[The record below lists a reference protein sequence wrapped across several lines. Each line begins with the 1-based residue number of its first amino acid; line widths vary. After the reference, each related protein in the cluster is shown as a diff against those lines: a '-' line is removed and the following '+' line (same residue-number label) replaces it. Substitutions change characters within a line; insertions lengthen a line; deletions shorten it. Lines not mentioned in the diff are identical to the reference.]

1 MADNY
6 LEKRYNEVFGT
17 KKTVKKIGQT
27 LDSLFEKTVK
37 NQAVNEVLSVSEDV
51 LNKIIAVN
59 TKIAFLEGGQKLF
72 FKPVSGLNAFIIVSA
87 EKNDFGITLVNLG
100 ILLQSMLLKTVEI
113 GFHGKVISNFD
124 KETFKREYQLSGVPV
139 AVLRVFRHRKINQQ
153 NG

>member
-37 NQAVNEVLSVSEDV
+37 IQQVSNNLTVSEDV

-59 TKIAFLEGGQKLF
+59 QKIISLNGGNKLF
-72 FKPVSGLNAFIIVSA
+72 FKPVSGENAFIIVSA
-87 EKNDFGITLVNLG
+87 GKTDETTLINLG
-100 ILLQSMLLKTVEI
+100 ISLQSMLLKTVEI
-113 GFHGKVISNFD
+113 GFGGKIISGFD
-124 KETFKREYQLSGVPV
+124 KETLLKKYTLSGVPV
-139 AVLRVFRHRKINQQ
+139 AILSVFRH
-153 NG
+153 

>member
-6 LEKRYNEVFGT
+6 LEKRYNEVFGQ

-37 NQAVNEVLSVSEDV
+37 TPTVNNDLPVSEDV

-59 TKIAFLEGGQKLF
+59 TKIAFVEGGQKLF
-72 FKPVSGLNAFIIVSA
+72 FKPVSGSEAFIIISE
-87 EKNDFGITLVNLG
+87 EKKDFGITFVNLG

-124 KETFKREYQLSGVPV
+124 KETFKREYQLNGVPV
-139 AVLRVFRHRKINQQ
+139 AVLKVFRH
-153 NG
+153 